1 MLEIGTKAPDFTLQD
16 QDGKDVSL
24 SDFRGKKV
32 VLYFYSKDNT
42 AGCNRQACAYAE
54 NYPAFQEKDAVVI
67 GISKDT
73 SASHR
78 KFADKFNLPFI
89 LLADP
94 ETQVLQKYD
103 VWVMK
108 NMYGKQVMG
117 TVRSSYLIDE
127 EGKIVKAHAKVK
139 PEQNALQ
146 MLTDLNELAE

>member
-54 NYPAFQEKDAVVI
+54 NYPAFLEKDAVVI

-103 VWVMK
+103 VWAMK